1 MNRRGSV
8 AIVLACAVNLV
19 LAIHSSAQ
27 DSPRRS
33 VREGAFT
40 EAQAARGERDY
51 GRECERCHSADLG
64 GDPSREVPPLAGD
77 HFREQWSG
85 RSVKELFDLIKRS
98 MPSDAPDSLTTRAYV
113 DIVAYMLS
121 ANQFPSGAE
130 ELPRTPDRLQGWVIE
145 RIGH

>member
-1 MNRRGSV
+1 MP
-8 AIVLACAVNLV
+8 A
-19 LAIHSSAQ
+19 
-27 DSPRRS
+27 
-33 VREGAFT
+33 
-40 EAQAARGERDY
+40 
-51 GRECERCHSADLG
+51 
-64 GDPSREVPPLAGD
+64 LAGD
-77 HFREQWSG
+77 HFREQWGG